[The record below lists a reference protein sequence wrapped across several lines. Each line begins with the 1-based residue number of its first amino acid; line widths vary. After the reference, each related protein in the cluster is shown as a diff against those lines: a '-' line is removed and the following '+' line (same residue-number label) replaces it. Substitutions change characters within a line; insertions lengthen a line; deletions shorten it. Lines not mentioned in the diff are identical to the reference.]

1 MKIYRK
7 ENDVIQLLCYPEEVV
22 KKGEYLLIEDKKLG
36 KGLIVQVIDIQY
48 ANIPGILEDILR
60 DVMAEESMN
69 GEEYDPFEISSQITV
84 LKDARLLI
92 CKIRGTMENGKPI
105 SSFSWIPSRIY
116 SRISNFLVEKAIQ
129 TRVELPIKLGYI
141 DSKKELIVDAKAL
154 DGKLNI
160 ITGKKGTGKS
170 HLSKLLMLSLIDYGA
185 PCIIFDINGE
195 YMNLGLS
202 NDNKENEYK
211 EKILVLTPGKGL
223 KFSIDKIEKK
233 AFLNMLIYGLDLPTN
248 SARVFSRIWNEL
260 EKQNRLSLKALNECI
275 QRWNCHESIKDA
287 LQSRF
292 ESILDSN
299 LFTDD
304 INEAIDFEAV
314 IEKISKGGAIVINLK
329 NKSSMSR
336 RMIVELI
343 INKLVE
349 LLSSLKLKAIFLFAE
364 EAHLYLRETYWD
376 DVVTRM
382 RHIGLFTT
390 FITNQP
396 DTIKESIYRQAD
408 NIFLFNFMNERDLE
422 AVSRFSKID
431 AESIKS
437 IVRDLP
443 PYHCLIIGDLVKN
456 FPIVV
461 KVRGLEVK
469 TMGETRLF
477 FSS

>member
-7 ENDVIQLLCYPEEVV
+7 ENDVLQLLCYPEEVV
-22 KKGEYLLIEDKKLG
+22 KKGEYLLIEDRKLK
-36 KGLIVQVIDIQY
+36 KGLIVQVIDVQY

-60 DVMAEESMN
+60 DIMAEESMD

-84 LKDARLLI
+84 LKDARLLV
-92 CKIRGTMENGKPI
+92 CKIRGTIEDGKLIP
-105 SSFSWIPSRIY
+105 SFSWIPSRIS
-116 SRISNFLVEKAIQ
+116 SRISNFFIEKTIQ
-129 TRVELPIKLGYI
+129 TRIALPIKLGYT
-141 DSKKELIVDAKAL
+141 DSKEELIVDAKSL

-170 HLSKLLMLSLIDYGA
+170 HLSKLLILSLIDYGA
-185 PCIIFDINGE
+185 PCIILDINGE
-195 YMNLGLS
+195 YINLGLNKDNEK
-202 NDNKENEYK
+202 NDYK
-211 EKILVLTPGKGL
+211 EKIFVLNPGKEL
-223 KFSIDKIEKK
+223 KFSINKLEKK

-260 EKQNRLSLKALNECI
+260 EKQGRLNLKTLNECI
-275 QRWNCHESIKDA
+275 QRWSCHESIKDA

-304 INEAIDFEAV
+304 FNEAIDFEAIV
-314 IEKISKGGAIVINLK
+314 EKISEGGAIVINLK

-343 INKLVE
+343 LNKLVE
-349 LLSSLKLKAIFLFAE
+349 LLSLSKLKAIFLFAE

-443 PYHCLIIGDLVKN
+443 PYYCLI
-456 FPIVV
+456 
-461 KVRGLEVK
+461 
-469 TMGETRLF
+469 
-477 FSS
+477 